1 MIQSM
6 QQSLYGTFS
15 DMYKD
20 LHGFRPKHID
30 TSTWTEEKFE
40 KEFEEMSAAISIQ
53 IDEEREFQNNNVIAF
68 EERVAKVIATGA
80 GDRET
85 ALRWIHEAENSNGDS
100 DYLCFLMNIPYG
112 YLG

>member
-1 MIQSM
+1 MS
-6 QQSLYGTFS
+6 QSLYGTFS

-30 TSTWTEEKFE
+30 TSSWGEERFE
-40 KEFEEMSAAISIQ
+40 KEFGGVSTAISVQ
-53 IDEEREFQNNNVIAF
+53 IAEEREVQSNNVVAF
-68 EERVAKVIATGA
+68 EDRVAKTIATGA

-85 ALRWIHEAENSNGDS
+85 ALRWIHEAEGSNGDN

-112 YLG
+112 HLD